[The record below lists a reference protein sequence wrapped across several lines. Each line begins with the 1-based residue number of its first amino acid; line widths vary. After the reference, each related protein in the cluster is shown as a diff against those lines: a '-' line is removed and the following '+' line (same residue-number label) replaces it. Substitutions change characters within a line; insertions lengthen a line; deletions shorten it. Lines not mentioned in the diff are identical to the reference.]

1 MGKTYKLSSDIFNIA
16 VWANTRGAKRMGWF
30 KRLVFT
36 LMSGIVVVAQVQI
49 SYTIIDTFLKDMRSE
64 KPSKAKAPWD
74 A

>member
-36 LMSGIVVVAQVQI
+36 LMSGIVVVAQV
-49 SYTIIDTFLKDMRSE
+49 
-64 KPSKAKAPWD
+64 
-74 A
+74 